1 MMWPQVR
8 ILQAIPANIIW
19 PINQTHPLP
28 ASLFKK
34 NIQEVGAPGKQKNR
48 VNFMRRRR
56 QMSCNFTDT
65 YERF

>member
-19 PINQTHPLP
+19 PINQTHPLS

-34 NIQEVGAPGKQKNR
+34 NIQEVGAPGKQKK
-48 VNFMRRRR
+48 
-56 QMSCNFTDT
+56 SCEL
-65 YERF
+65 YETKEANVM

>member
-19 PINQTHPLP
+19 PINQTHPLS